1 MGPVVLA
8 SAHLD
13 LESMRK
19 TFVLDTNVL
28 LHDPE
33 ALRRFEDNLVVVPIE
48 VVEEIDR
55 FKRDPSEKGRNARAV
70 SRLLDELRAKG
81 NLSEGVPIDAEQGGL
96 LKVVFCR
103 SETLAQLPPE
113 LKAGNGDNNILAVAL
128 EQRLQDVMGNQP
140 PVVLVTKDTNLR
152 IKADAVGLIAQD
164 YTTDKV
170 AIADLYPGF
179 CELWVSAER
188 MDQLRRDASLPLS
201 SLPQAAEPPLE
212 LQANEG
218 VTLIDQAQPNHTML
232 ARFDAVTQSLQPLQ
246 RATKTRLGRIQA
258 RNREQ
263 TFALDLLLDPS
274 IPLVT
279 LVGKAGTGKT
289 LLALAAGL
297 HQVADERLYE
307 RLLVT
312 RPVISLGKEIGFLPG
327 DLEEKM
333 GPWMQPIID
342 NLDYLLG
349 GDDGHAGGPGSGA
362 QRGQRGLR
370 NSWSDLKGMGLL
382 EVEAISYIRGRSIPR
397 QYLIV
402 DESQNLTPHE
412 VKTIVTRVGEGTKI
426 VFTGDPYQIDNPY
439 VDAESNG
446 LTWLVERFKGQ
457 KLAGHVSLARGER
470 SELAELAA
478 NLLE

>member
-1 MGPVVLA
+1 
-8 SAHLD
+8 
-13 LESMRK
+13 MRK
-19 TFVLDTNVL
+19 IFVLDTNVL
-28 LHDPE
+28 LHDPS
-33 ALRRFEDNLVVVPIE
+33 ALTRFEDNHVVVPIE

-55 FKRDPSEKGRNARAV
+55 FKRDPSEKGRNARQV
-70 SRLLDELRAKG
+70 SRLLDQLREQG
-81 NLSEGVPIDAEQGGL
+81 NLADGVTIDAASGGT

-103 SETLAQLPPE
+103 TETLAQLPPE
-113 LKAGNGDNNILAVAL
+113 LRAGNGDNNILAVAL
-128 EQRLQDVMGNQP
+128 EQRLEQVMGSRP

-170 AIADLYPGF
+170 DIADLYPGV
-179 CELWVSAER
+179 CELWVSA
-188 MDQLRRDASLPLS
+188 DQIDRVRAQGGLPLAD
-201 SLPQAAEPPLE
+201 LDLTAAMRS

-218 VTLIDQAQPNHTML
+218 VTLVDQAQPNHTLL
-232 ARFDAVTQSLQPLQ
+232 ARYSGPQAALLPLQ
-246 RATKTRLGRIQA
+246 RASKVRLGRIQA

-263 TFALDLLLDPS
+263 TFALDLLLDPAV
-274 IPLVT
+274 PLVT

-297 HQVADERLYE
+297 HQVADERVYE

-312 RPVISLGKEIGFLPG
+312 RPVISLGKEMGFLPG

-333 GPWMQPIID
+333 APWMQPIID
-342 NLDYLLG
+342 NLDFLLG
-349 GDDGHAGGPGSGA
+349 GGEETTGHQGGRGSP
-362 QRGQRGLR
+362 RGPR
-370 NSWSDLKGMGLL
+370 NSWADLKGMGLL

-397 QYLIV
+397 QFMVV

-457 KLAGHVSLARGER
+457 PLAGHVSLLRGER

-478 NLLE
+478 NLL

>member
-1 MGPVVLA
+1 
-8 SAHLD
+8 
-13 LESMRK
+13 MRK

-28 LHDPE
+28 LHDPD

-70 SRLLDELRAKG
+70 SRLLDELRDCG
-81 NLSEGVPIDAEQGGL
+81 NLADGVPIGGTPGGQ

-113 LKAGNGDNNILAVAL
+113 LKGGNGDNNILAVAL
-128 EQRLQDVMGNQP
+128 EQRLQEVMGSQP

-170 AIADLYPGF
+170 AIADLYPGVS
-179 CELWVSAER
+179 ELWLGADH
-188 MDQLRRDASLPLS
+188 MDQLRRDGGLPLAD
-201 SLPQAAEPPLE
+201 LPADLQPQIP

-218 VTLIDQAQPNHTML
+218 VTLIDQAQPAHTML
-232 ARFDAVTQSLQPLQ
+232 ARYSAATQALQPLQ
-246 RATKTRLGRIQA
+246 RANKVRLGRIQP

-263 TFALDLLLDPS
+263 TFALDLLLDPTL
-274 IPLVT
+274 PLIT

-312 RPVISLGKEIGFLPG
+312 RPVIALGKEIGFLPG

-333 GPWMQPIID
+333 APWMQPIID
-342 NLDYLLG
+342 NLDFLLG
-349 GDDGHAGGPGSGA
+349 TSEDNTPAAGRGSHRA
-362 QRGQRGLR
+362 PRS
-370 NSWSDLKGMGLL
+370 SWADLKSMGLL

-397 QYLIV
+397 QFMIV

-457 KLAGHVSLARGER
+457 MLAGHVTLARGER

>member
-1 MGPVVLA
+1 
-8 SAHLD
+8 
-13 LESMRK
+13 MRK

-28 LHDPE
+28 LHDPA
-33 ALRRFEDNLVVVPIE
+33 ALTRFEDNHILIPIE

-55 FKRDPSEKGRNARAV
+55 FKRDPAEKGRNARQV
-70 SRLLDELRAKG
+70 SRLLDGLRTQG
-81 NLSEGVPIDAEQGGL
+81 NLADGVANGDQGGT

-103 SETLAQLPPE
+103 SETLSQLPPE
-113 LKAGNGDNNILAVAL
+113 LKGGNGDNNILAVAL
-128 EQRLQDVMGNQP
+128 EEQRLQAVMGSQP
-140 PVVLVTKDTNLR
+140 PVILVTKDTNLR

-164 YTTDKV
+164 YTSDRV
-170 AIADLYPGF
+170 DIGDLYPGF
-179 CELWVSAER
+179 CELWVSAEQ
-188 MDQLRRDASLPLS
+188 MDQVKHPPGLAVEGLVVESPL
-201 SLPQAAEPPLE
+201 L
-212 LQANEG
+212 ANEG
-218 VTLIDQAQPNHTML
+218 VTLVNRLQPAHTLL
-232 ARFDAVTQSLQPLQ
+232 ARFNAKTSTLQPLQ
-246 RATKTRLGRIQA
+246 RAPKAKLGRIQP

-263 TFALDLLLDPS
+263 TFALDLLLDPD
-274 IPLVT
+274 IQLVT

-312 RPVISLGKEIGFLPG
+312 RPVISLGKEIGCLPG

-349 GDDGHAGGPGSGA
+349 GAGEEEGRSSRGSSHH
-362 QRGQRGLR
+362 RGTRS
-370 NSWSDLKGMGLL
+370 NWTDLKGMGLL

-397 QYLIV
+397 QYMVV
-402 DESQNLTPHE
+402 DEAQNLTPHE

-426 VFTGDPYQIDNPY
+426 VLTGDPYQIDNPY

-457 KLAGHVSLARGER
+457 YLAGHVTLLRGER

-478 NLLE
+478 NLL

>member
-1 MGPVVLA
+1 
-8 SAHLD
+8 
-13 LESMRK
+13 MRK

-28 LHDPE
+28 LHDPQ
-33 ALRRFEDNLVVVPIE
+33 ALTRFEDNAVVIPIE

-55 FKRDPSEKGRNARAV
+55 FKRDPSEKGRNARQI
-70 SRLLDELRAKG
+70 SRLLDALREKG
-81 NLSEGVPIDAEQGGL
+81 NLADGVPIDDRSGGTL
-96 LKVVFCR
+96 QVVFCR

-113 LKAGNGDNNILAVAL
+113 LKGGNGDNNILAVAL
-128 EQRLQDVMGNQP
+128 EQLRSGLISDQP

-152 IKADAVGLIAQD
+152 IKADAVGLTAQD

-170 AIADLYPGF
+170 DIADLYPGV
-179 CELWVSAER
+179 CELMASAMAME
-188 MDQLRRDASLPLS
+188 QLKSEGGLPLAE
-201 SLPQAAEPPLE
+201 LPAAAGVA

-218 VTLIDQAQPNHTML
+218 VTLVDQVQPNHTLL
-232 ARFDAVTQSLQPLQ
+232 ARFDAASQRLLPLQ
-246 RATKTRLGRIQA
+246 RAGKVRLGKVGA

-263 TFALDLLLDPS
+263 TFALDLLLDPAVQ
-274 IPLVT
+274 LLT

-297 HQVADERLYE
+297 HQVADEHLYE

-327 DLEEKM
+327 SLEEKM

-342 NLDYLLG
+342 NLDFLLG
-349 GDDGHAGGPGSGA
+349 GADADEARGTSRPGSTAARSGA
-362 QRGQRGLR
+362 QRGNRS
-370 NSWSDLKGMGLL
+370 NWTDLKGMGLL

-397 QYLIV
+397 QFMVV
-402 DESQNLTPHE
+402 DEAQNLTPHE

-457 KLAGHVSLARGER
+457 QLAGHVTLIRGER

-478 NLLE
+478 NLL

>member
-1 MGPVVLA
+1 
-8 SAHLD
+8 
-13 LESMRK
+13 MRK
-19 TFVLDTNVL
+19 IFVLDTNVL
-28 LHDPE
+28 LHDPQ
-33 ALRRFEDNLVVVPIE
+33 AITRFEDNHVVVPIE

-55 FKRDPSEKGRNARAV
+55 FKRDPSEKGRNARQV
-70 SRLLDELRAKG
+70 SRLLDELRERG
-81 NLSEGVPIDAEQGGL
+81 NLSEGVPIDESSGGTL
-96 LKVVFCR
+96 QVVFCR

-113 LKAGNGDNNILAVAL
+113 LKSGNGDNNILAVAL
-128 EQRLQDVMGNQP
+128 EQRMHEVMGSQP

-152 IKADAVGLIAQD
+152 IKADAVGLTAQD

-170 AIADLYPGF
+170 DLADLYPGF
-179 CELWVSAER
+179 CELWVSA
-188 MDQLRRDASLPLS
+188 DQIDRVKEEGGLPMAE
-201 SLPQAAEPPLE
+201 LPEGSGGPAG

-218 VTLIDQAQPNHTML
+218 VTLVDQLQPNHTLL
-232 ARFDAVTQSLQPLQ
+232 ARFDARSAALLPLQ
-246 RATKTRLGRIQA
+246 KAPKVRLGRIQP

-263 TFALDLLLDPS
+263 TFALDLLLDAAVQ
-274 IPLVT
+274 LVT

-297 HQVADERLYE
+297 HQVADERLYD

-312 RPVISLGKEIGFLPG
+312 RPVIPLGKEIGFLPG

-349 GDDGHAGGPGSGA
+349 GEDSAHPTRGGHRAPRS
-362 QRGQRGLR
+362 
-370 NSWSDLKGMGLL
+370 SWADLKGMGLL

-397 QYLIV
+397 QFMVV
-402 DESQNLTPHE
+402 DEAQNLTPHE

-457 KLAGHVSLARGER
+457 GLAGHVTLMRGER

-478 NLLE
+478 NLL

>member
-1 MGPVVLA
+1 
-8 SAHLD
+8 
-13 LESMRK
+13 MRK

-28 LHDPE
+28 LHDPL
-33 ALRRFEDNLVVVPIE
+33 ALNRFEDNQVVIPIE

-55 FKRDPSEKGRNARAV
+55 FKRDPSEKGRNARQV
-70 SRLLDELRAKG
+70 SRLLDQLREQG
-81 NLSEGVPIDAEQGGL
+81 NLAEGVPIEGSAGGT

-103 SETLAQLPPE
+103 SETLQQLPPE
-113 LKAGNGDNNILAVAL
+113 LKGGNGDNNILAVAL
-128 EQRLQDVMGNQP
+128 EQRLQQVVGSQP

-170 AIADLYPGF
+170 DMADLYPGF
-179 CELWVSAER
+179 CERWVEAAL
-188 MDQLRRDASLPLS
+188 MDRLKSGDG
-201 SLPQAAEPPLE
+201 LPQDALPEQPLPVPA
-212 LQANEG
+212 LLANEG
-218 VTLIDQAQPNHTML
+218 VTLVDLAQPAHTLL
-232 ARFDAVTQSLQPLQ
+232 ARFNGRTATLQPLQ
-246 RATKTRLGRIQA
+246 KTAKAKLARIQA

-263 TFALDLLLDPS
+263 AFALELLLDPAVA
-274 IPLVT
+274 LVT

-297 HQVADERLYE
+297 HQVADEHLYE

-312 RPVISLGKEIGFLPG
+312 RPVISLGKEMGFLPG
-327 DLEEKM
+327 DLDEKM
-333 GPWMQPIID
+333 APWMQPIVD
-342 NLDYLLG
+342 NLDFLLG
-349 GDDGHAGGPGSGA
+349 GEERQPARSGHRPPRS
-362 QRGQRGLR
+362 
-370 NSWSDLKGMGLL
+370 NWSDLKGMGLL

-397 QYLIV
+397 QFMVV
-402 DESQNLTPHE
+402 DEAQNLTPHE

-426 VFTGDPYQIDNPY
+426 VLTGDPYQIDNPY

-457 KLAGHVSLARGER
+457 PLSGHITLSRGER

-478 NLLE
+478 NLL

>member
-1 MGPVVLA
+1 MGTG
-8 SAHLD
+8 
-13 LESMRK
+13 MRK
-19 TFVLDTNVL
+19 IFVLDTNVL
-28 LHDPE
+28 LHDPL
-33 ALRRFEDNLVVVPIE
+33 ALNRFQDNDVVVPIE

-55 FKRDPSEKGRNARAV
+55 FKRDPSEKGRNARQV
-70 SRLLDELRAKG
+70 SRLLDQLRGKG
-81 NLSEGVPIDAEQGGL
+81 NLAEGVKIDEVGGGT

-103 SETLAQLPPE
+103 SETLSQLPPE
-113 LKAGNGDNNILAVAL
+113 LQAGNGDNNILAVAL
-128 EQRLQDVMGNQP
+128 EQRLHEVMGSHS

-170 AIADLYPGF
+170 DIGDLYPGF
-179 CELWVSAER
+179 CELWVSAEQ
-188 MDQLRRDASLPLS
+188 MDRVKQEGG
-201 SLPQAAEPPLE
+201 LPQADLAAEGDSAPRLFD
-212 LQANEG
+212 NEG
-218 VTLIDQAQPNHTML
+218 VTLVDRAQPSHTLL
-232 ARFDAVTQSLQPLQ
+232 ARFHAVSASLQPLQ
-246 RATKTRLGRIQA
+246 KAPKVRLGRIQP

-263 TFALDLLLDPS
+263 TFCLDLLLDPAVQ
-274 IPLVT
+274 LVT

-297 HQVADERLYE
+297 HQVADEHLYD

-312 RPVISLGKEIGFLPG
+312 RPVIPLGKDIGFLPG

-342 NLDYLLG
+342 NLDFLLG
-349 GDDGHAGGPGSGA
+349 GGDEAHPPRG
-362 QRGQRGLR
+362 GQRGPR
-370 NSWSDLKGMGLL
+370 SSWADLKGMGLL

-397 QYLIV
+397 QFMVV
-402 DESQNLTPHE
+402 DEAQNLTPHE

-426 VFTGDPYQIDNPY
+426 VLTGDPYQIDNPY

-457 KLAGHVSLARGER
+457 ALAGHVTLMRGER

-478 NLLE
+478 NIL

>member
-1 MGPVVLA
+1 
-8 SAHLD
+8 
-13 LESMRK
+13 MRK

-28 LHDPE
+28 LHDPA
-33 ALRRFEDNLVVVPIE
+33 ALTRFEDNNILIPIE

-55 FKRDPSEKGRNARAV
+55 FKRDPAEKGRNARQV
-70 SRLLDELRAKG
+70 SRLLDGLRAQG
-81 NLSEGVPIDAEQGGL
+81 NLADGVPNGDQGGT

-103 SETLAQLPPE
+103 SETLSQLPPE

-128 EQRLQDVMGNQP
+128 EEQRLQAVMGSQP
-140 PVVLVTKDTNLR
+140 PVILVTKDTNLR

-164 YTTDKV
+164 YTSDRV
-170 AIADLYPGF
+170 DIGDLYPGL
-179 CELWVSAER
+179 CELWVSAEQ
-188 MDQLRRDASLPLS
+188 MDRLKLP
-201 SLPQAAEPPLE
+201 PGLE
-212 LQANEG
+212 VEGLGVESPLQANEG
-218 VTLIDQAQPNHTML
+218 VTLIDQAQPAHTLL
-232 ARFDAVTQSLQPLQ
+232 ARFNAATGTLQPLQ
-246 RATKTRLGRIQA
+246 RAPKAKLGRIHP

-263 TFALDLLLDPS
+263 TFALDLLLDPE
-274 IPLVT
+274 IQLIT

-333 GPWMQPIID
+333 GPWMQPILD
-342 NLDYLLG
+342 NLDFLLG
-349 GDDGHAGGPGSGA
+349 GSGEDEGRGAGRAAGGGGAGAGGRGGSH
-362 QRGQRGLR
+362 RGPRS
-370 NSWSDLKGMGLL
+370 NWTDLKGMGLL

-397 QYLIV
+397 QFMVV
-402 DESQNLTPHE
+402 DEAQNLTPHE

-426 VFTGDPYQIDNPY
+426 VLTGDPYQIDNPY

-457 KLAGHVSLARGER
+457 ALAGHITLLRGER

-478 NLLE
+478 NLL

>member
-1 MGPVVLA
+1 
-8 SAHLD
+8 
-13 LESMRK
+13 MRK

-28 LHDPE
+28 LHDPQ
-33 ALRRFEDNLVVVPIE
+33 ALIRFEDNAVVIPIE

-55 FKRDPSEKGRNARAV
+55 FKRDPSEKGRNARQI
-70 SRLLDELRAKG
+70 SRLLDALREKG
-81 NLSEGVPIDAEQGGL
+81 NLADGVPIDDDSGGTL
-96 LKVVFCR
+96 QVVFCR

-113 LKAGNGDNNILAVAL
+113 LKGGNGDNNILAVAL
-128 EQRLQDVMGNQP
+128 EQLRSGLISDQP

-152 IKADAVGLIAQD
+152 IKADAVGLTAQD

-170 AIADLYPGF
+170 DIADLYPGV
-179 CELWVSAER
+179 CELMASATA
-188 MDQLRRDASLPLS
+188 MDQLKSEGGLALAALP
-201 SLPQAAEPPLE
+201 AADGVA

-218 VTLIDQAQPNHTML
+218 VTLVDQAQPNHTLL
-232 ARFDAVTQSLQPLQ
+232 ARFDAGTQRLLPLQ
-246 RATKTRLGRIQA
+246 RAGKVRLGKVGA

-263 TFALDLLLDPS
+263 TFALDLLLDPAVE
-274 IPLVT
+274 LLT

-297 HQVADERLYE
+297 HQVADEHLYE

-327 DLEEKM
+327 SLEEKM

-342 NLDYLLG
+342 NLDFLLG
-349 GDDGHAGGPGSGA
+349 GADADEGRGSSRGGAAACRPGA
-362 QRGQRGLR
+362 QRGNRS
-370 NSWSDLKGMGLL
+370 NWTDLKGMGLL

-397 QYLIV
+397 QFMVV
-402 DESQNLTPHE
+402 DEAQNLTPHE

-457 KLAGHVSLARGER
+457 QLAGHVTLIRGER

-478 NLLE
+478 NLL

>member
-1 MGPVVLA
+1 
-8 SAHLD
+8 
-13 LESMRK
+13 MRK

-28 LHDPE
+28 LHDPS
-33 ALRRFEDNLVVVPIE
+33 ALTRFEDNHVVVPIE

-55 FKRDPSEKGRNARAV
+55 FKRDPSEKGRNARQV
-70 SRLLDELRAKG
+70 SRLLDELRRKG
-81 NLSEGVPIDAEQGGL
+81 NLAEGVPLDSAGGGS

-103 SETLAQLPPE
+103 TETLAQLPPE
-113 LKAGNGDNNILAVAL
+113 LRAGNGDNNILAVAL
-128 EQRLQDVMGNQP
+128 EQRLEQVMGSRP

-170 AIADLYPGF
+170 DIGDLYPGV
-179 CELWVSAER
+179 CELWVSADQ
-188 MDQLRRDASLPLS
+188 MDRLRAPGGLPLAE
-201 SLPQAAEPPLE
+201 LPLGPEGQPPE

-218 VTLIDQAQPNHTML
+218 VTLVDAAQPNHTLL
-232 ARFDAVTQSLQPLQ
+232 ARYQAASTALVPLQ
-246 RATKTRLGRIQA
+246 RAPKVRLGRIQP

-263 TFALDLLLDPS
+263 TFALDLLLDAAV
-274 IPLVT
+274 PLVT

-312 RPVISLGKEIGFLPG
+312 RPVISLGKEMGYLPG

-333 GPWMQPIID
+333 APWMQPIID
-342 NLDYLLG
+342 NLDFLLG
-349 GDDGHAGGPGSGA
+349 GEEGSGHPGGRA
-362 QRGQRGLR
+362 GQRAPR
-370 NSWSDLKGMGLL
+370 NSWADLKGMGLL

-397 QYLIV
+397 QFMVV

-457 KLAGHVSLARGER
+457 ALAGHVSLLRGER

-478 NLLE
+478 NLL

>member
-1 MGPVVLA
+1 
-8 SAHLD
+8 
-13 LESMRK
+13 MRK

-28 LHDPE
+28 LHDPQ
-33 ALRRFEDNLVVVPIE
+33 ALTRFEDNHVVIPIE

-55 FKRDPSEKGRNARAV
+55 FKRDPAEKGRNARQV
-70 SRLLDELRAKG
+70 SRLLDDLRARG
-81 NLSEGVPIDAEQGGL
+81 NLADGVPNGDQGGT

-103 SETLAQLPPE
+103 SETLATLPPE

-128 EQRLQDVMGNQP
+128 EQQRLEAVIGDQP

-152 IKADAVGLIAQD
+152 IKADAVGLIAED
-164 YTTDKV
+164 YTSDRV
-170 AIADLYPGF
+170 DIADLYPGF
-179 CELWVSAER
+179 CELWVSAEQ
-188 MDQLRRDASLPLS
+188 MDRVKLAPGLEVDGLT
-201 SLPQAAEPPLE
+201 PPAP

-218 VTLIDQAQPNHTML
+218 VTLIDQAQPSHTLL
-232 ARFDAVTQSLQPLQ
+232 ARFNGATRTLQPLQ
-246 RATKTRLGRIQA
+246 HAPKAKLGRIHP

-263 TFALDLLLDPS
+263 TFALDLLLDPD
-274 IPLVT
+274 IQLIT

-297 HQVADERLYE
+297 NQVADERIYE

-312 RPVISLGKEIGFLPG
+312 RPVISLGKELGFLPG

-342 NLDYLLG
+342 NLDFLLG
-349 GDDGHAGGPGSGA
+349 GEEQ
-362 QRGQRGLR
+362 QRGPTSSRPGHR
-370 NSWSDLKGMGLL
+370 PPRSNWGDLKTMGLL

-397 QYLIV
+397 QYMVV
-402 DESQNLTPHE
+402 DEAQNLTPHE

-426 VFTGDPYQIDNPY
+426 VLTGDPYQIDNPY

-457 KLAGHVSLARGER
+457 PLAGHVTLQRGER

-478 NLLE
+478 NLL

>member
-1 MGPVVLA
+1 
-8 SAHLD
+8 
-13 LESMRK
+13 MRK

-28 LHDPE
+28 LHDPQ
-33 ALRRFEDNLVVVPIE
+33 ALTRFEENLVVIPIE

-55 FKRDPSEKGRNARAV
+55 FKRDPSEKGRNARQV
-70 SRLLDELRAKG
+70 SRLLDQLREKG
-81 NLSEGVPIDAEQGGL
+81 NLAEGVPIDGEGGGT

-128 EQRLQDVMGNQP
+128 EQRLQEVMGSQP

-152 IKADAVGLIAQD
+152 IKADAVGLTAQD

-170 AIADLYPGF
+170 DMADLYPGF
-179 CELWVSAER
+179 CERWVSAEQ
-188 MDQLRRDASLPLS
+188 MDQVKTGDGLPLDAIPEQPS
-201 SLPQAAEPPLE
+201 AVSPVL
-212 LQANEG
+212 ANEG
-218 VTLIDQAQPNHTML
+218 VTLVDLAQPAHTL
-232 ARFDAVTQSLQPLQ
+232 LTRCNGRTATLQPLQ
-246 RATKTRLGRIQA
+246 KSPKAKMGRIHP

-263 TFALDLLLDPS
+263 TFALDLLLDPAV
-274 IPLVT
+274 PLVT

-297 HQVADERLYE
+297 HLVADQHLYD

-312 RPVISLGKEIGFLPG
+312 RPVISLGKEMGFLPG
-327 DLEEKM
+327 DIEEKM
-333 GPWMQPIID
+333 APWMQPIVD
-342 NLDYLLG
+342 NLDFLLG
-349 GDDGHAGGPGSGA
+349 GEDAQPVRGGHRPPRS
-362 QRGQRGLR
+362 
-370 NSWSDLKGMGLL
+370 NWSDLKGMGLL

-397 QYLIV
+397 QFMVV
-402 DESQNLTPHE
+402 DEAQNLTPHE

-426 VFTGDPYQIDNPY
+426 VLTGDPYQIDNPY

-457 KLAGHVSLARGER
+457 LLSGHITLTRGER

-478 NLLE
+478 NLL

>member
-1 MGPVVLA
+1 
-8 SAHLD
+8 
-13 LESMRK
+13 MRK

-28 LHDPE
+28 LHDPA
-33 ALRRFEDNLVVVPIE
+33 ALTRFEDNNIVIPIE

-55 FKRDPSEKGRNARAV
+55 FKRDPAEKGRNARQV
-70 SRLLDELRAKG
+70 SRLLDELRSQG
-81 NLSEGVPIDAEQGGL
+81 NLADGVANGELGGT

-103 SETLAQLPPE
+103 AETLSQLPPE

-128 EQRLQDVMGNQP
+128 EEQRLQAVMGSQP
-140 PVVLVTKDTNLR
+140 PVILVTKDTNLR

-164 YTTDKV
+164 YTSDRV
-170 AIADLYPGF
+170 DIADLYPGF
-179 CELWVSAER
+179 CELWVSAEQ
-188 MDQLRRDASLPLS
+188 MDRVKLP
-201 SLPQAAEPPLE
+201 PGLE
-212 LQANEG
+212 VEGLAVEQPLQANEG
-218 VTLIDQAQPNHTML
+218 VTLIDQAQPAHTLL
-232 ARFDAVTQSLQPLQ
+232 ARFNAASGTLQPLQ
-246 RATKTRLGRIQA
+246 RAPKAKLGRIQP

-263 TFALDLLLDPS
+263 TFALDLLLDPD
-274 IPLVT
+274 IQLIT

-342 NLDYLLG
+342 NLEYLLG
-349 GDDGHAGGPGSGA
+349 SGGDDEGRAP
-362 QRGQRGLR
+362 QRGGGRGGSHR
-370 NSWSDLKGMGLL
+370 GPRSNWTDLKGMGLL

-397 QYLIV
+397 QYMVV
-402 DESQNLTPHE
+402 DEAQNLTPHE

-426 VFTGDPYQIDNPY
+426 VLTGDPYQIDNPY

-457 KLAGHVSLARGER
+457 GLAGHVTLLRGER

-478 NLLE
+478 NLL

>member
-1 MGPVVLA
+1 
-8 SAHLD
+8 
-13 LESMRK
+13 MRK
-19 TFVLDTNVL
+19 IFVLDTNVL
-28 LHDPE
+28 LHDPQ
-33 ALRRFEDNLVVVPIE
+33 AITRFEDNHVVVPIE

-55 FKRDPSEKGRNARAV
+55 FKRDPSEKGRNARQV
-70 SRLLDELRAKG
+70 SRLLDELRERG
-81 NLSEGVPIDAEQGGL
+81 NLSEGVPIDESSGGTL
-96 LKVVFCR
+96 QVVFCR

-113 LKAGNGDNNILAVAL
+113 LKSGNGDNNILAVAL
-128 EQRLQDVMGNQP
+128 EQRMHEVMGSQP

-152 IKADAVGLIAQD
+152 IKADAVGLTAQD

-170 AIADLYPGF
+170 DLADLYPGF
-179 CELWVSAER
+179 CELWVSA
-188 MDQLRRDASLPLS
+188 DQIDRVKGEGGLPLAE
-201 SLPQAAEPPLE
+201 LPEGSGGPAG

-218 VTLIDQAQPNHTML
+218 VTLVDQLQPNHTLL
-232 ARFDAVTQSLQPLQ
+232 ARFDARSAALLPLQ
-246 RATKTRLGRIQA
+246 KSPKVRLGRIQP

-263 TFALDLLLDPS
+263 TFALDLLLDAAVQ
-274 IPLVT
+274 LVT

-297 HQVADERLYE
+297 HQVADERLYD

-312 RPVISLGKEIGFLPG
+312 RPVIPLGKEIGFLPG

-349 GDDGHAGGPGSGA
+349 GEDSAHPTRGGHRAPRS
-362 QRGQRGLR
+362 
-370 NSWSDLKGMGLL
+370 SWADLKGMGLL

-397 QYLIV
+397 QFMVV
-402 DESQNLTPHE
+402 DEAQNLTPHE

-457 KLAGHVSLARGER
+457 GLAGHVTLMRGER

-478 NLLE
+478 NLL

>member
-1 MGPVVLA
+1 
-8 SAHLD
+8 
-13 LESMRK
+13 MRK

-28 LHDPE
+28 LHDPQ
-33 ALRRFEDNLVVVPIE
+33 ALTRFEDNAVVIPIE

-55 FKRDPSEKGRNARAV
+55 FKRDPSEKGRNARQI
-70 SRLLDELRAKG
+70 SRLLDALREKG
-81 NLSEGVPIDAEQGGL
+81 NLADGVPIDDASGGTL
-96 LKVVFCR
+96 QVVFCR

-113 LKAGNGDNNILAVAL
+113 LKGGNGDNNILAVAL
-128 EQRLQDVMGNQP
+128 EQLRSGLISDQP

-152 IKADAVGLIAQD
+152 IKADAVGLTAQD

-170 AIADLYPGF
+170 DIADLYPGV
-179 CELWVSAER
+179 CELMASAAAME
-188 MDQLRRDASLPLS
+188 QLKGEGGLALAELPS
-201 SLPQAAEPPLE
+201 AQGAA

-218 VTLIDQAQPNHTML
+218 VTLVDQAQPNHTLL
-232 ARFDAVTQSLQPLQ
+232 ARFDAGSGRLLPLQ
-246 RATKTRLGRIQA
+246 RAGKVRLGKVSA

-274 IPLVT
+274 VQLLT

-297 HQVADERLYE
+297 HQVADEHLYE

-312 RPVISLGKEIGFLPG
+312 RPVISLGREIGFLPG
-327 DLEEKM
+327 SLEEKM

-342 NLDYLLG
+342 NLDFLLG
-349 GDDGHAGGPGSGA
+349 GADADEGRSPRPGA
-362 QRGQRGLR
+362 QRGNRS
-370 NSWSDLKGMGLL
+370 NWTDLKGMGLL

-397 QYLIV
+397 QFMVV
-402 DESQNLTPHE
+402 DEAQNLTPHE

-457 KLAGHVSLARGER
+457 RLAGHVTLMRGER

-478 NLLE
+478 NLL